1 MDLIENIMF
10 LNAIIFEKLKSVFN
24 QLNKE
29 SGRYFLTFSPITTS
43 FNNQDFN
50 FLDNTDTNHQIS
62 DKYENQMAFAHL
74 ANAIVKNQ
82 KIYEL
87 NAESFLQENY
97 KKIFDQ
103 AKLIEGSLSENDKQ
117 KYRNAKAV
125 LYQEDGETKSIK
137 FENYSKFKAKYE
149 SLTKDLLIL
158 NDNLMANPNDTES
171 LSKKAE
177 LEFLQ
182 NKAFNDWIVDGDK
195 DGIENAIK
203 IVSNISER
211 SVFVSQWNQEYLKL
225 RADLSKV
232 STIGSNIEFLPV
244 TCLPNDIYKYEYAG
258 WKKVVLEENEISN
271 LELSAKSSLSES
283 LYNVYN
289 STNVAYSK
297 IEFEYIFVTLLRNW
311 FKPNLIN
318 SRFWNLTDPQVV
330 SDENDINKG
339 LLPAYI
345 EKFVFVRRINAY
357 NKSTSAQD
365 SPIVTEEKIPQTYI
379 FKNLVRNRKKMD
391 VVQPQVLRISKV
403 KLMSQNKLIAK
414 PLIRKV
420 ELAET
425 SRTGTQVKP
434 NLHQTLI
441 PTKILL
447 QGGIINLGQQK
458 TKFNL
463 TLTFKDVVGNLLVD
477 INILLKKN
485 ESGVIY
491 STETDN
497 NGKVVFNDL
506 DKGSYTISI
515 QREELYNDFASDI
528 NVDADITKSFT
539 IEKRSNP
546 FFDMIL
552 MGAVNYRFPNL
563 PNPLED
569 YTYS

>member
-1 MDLIENIMF
+1 MF

-24 QLNKE
+24 QLNAE

-149 SLTKDLLIL
+149 SLTKDLLLL

-318 SRFWNLTDPQVV
+318 SRFWNLTDSQVV

-365 SPIVTEEKIPQTYI
+365 SPIATEEKIPQTYI

-485 ESGVIY
+485 ETGVIY

>member
-1 MDLIENIMF
+1 MF

-24 QLNKE
+24 QLNAE

-50 FLDNTDTNHQIS
+50 FLDNTATNHQIS

-149 SLTKDLLIL
+149 SLTKDLLLL

-318 SRFWNLTDPQVV
+318 SRFWNLTDSQVV

-365 SPIVTEEKIPQTYI
+365 SPIATEEKIPQTYI

-403 KLMSQNKLIAK
+403 KLMSQNKLISK

-485 ESGVIY
+485 ETGVIY

>member
-1 MDLIENIMF
+1 MF

-24 QLNKE
+24 QLNAE

-125 LYQEDGETKSIK
+125 LYQEDGETKSIE

-149 SLTKDLLIL
+149 SLTKDLLLL
-158 NDNLMANPNDTES
+158 NDNLMSNPNDTES

-318 SRFWNLTDPQVV
+318 SRFWNLTDSQVV

-365 SPIVTEEKIPQTYI
+365 SPIATEEKIPQTYI

-403 KLMSQNKLIAK
+403 KFMSQNKLIAK

-463 TLTFKDVVGNLLVD
+463 SLTFKDVVGNLLVD

-485 ESGVIY
+485 ETGVIY

>member
-1 MDLIENIMF
+1 MF

-24 QLNKE
+24 QLNAE

-50 FLDNTDTNHQIS
+50 FLDNTATNHQIS

-149 SLTKDLLIL
+149 SLTKDLLLL

-318 SRFWNLTDPQVV
+318 SRFWNLTDSQVV

-365 SPIVTEEKIPQTYI
+365 SPIATEEKIPQTYI

-485 ESGVIY
+485 ETGVIY

>member
-1 MDLIENIMF
+1 
-10 LNAIIFEKLKSVFN
+10 
-24 QLNKE
+24 
-29 SGRYFLTFSPITTS
+29 
-43 FNNQDFN
+43 
-50 FLDNTDTNHQIS
+50 
-62 DKYENQMAFAHL
+62 
-74 ANAIVKNQ
+74 
-82 KIYEL
+82 L

-211 SVFVSQWNQEYLKL
+211 FVFVSQWNQEYLKL

-232 STIGSNIEFLPV
+232 STIGFNIEFLPV

-318 SRFWNLTDPQVV
+318 SRFWNLTDSQVV

-365 SPIVTEEKIPQTYI
+365 IPIVTEEKIPQTYI

-485 ESGVIY
+485 ETGVIY

>member
-1 MDLIENIMF
+1 MF

-24 QLNKE
+24 QLNAE

-50 FLDNTDTNHQIS
+50 FLDNTATNHQIS

-149 SLTKDLLIL
+149 SLTKDLLLL
-158 NDNLMANPNDTES
+158 NDNLMSNPNDTES

-318 SRFWNLTDPQVV
+318 SRFWNLTDSQVV

-365 SPIVTEEKIPQTYI
+365 SPIATEEKIPQTYI

-403 KLMSQNKLIAK
+403 KFMSQNKLIAK

-485 ESGVIY
+485 ETGVIY

>member
-1 MDLIENIMF
+1 MF

-24 QLNKE
+24 QLNTE
-29 SGRYFLTFSPITTS
+29 SVRYFLTFSPITTS

-149 SLTKDLLIL
+149 SLTKDLLLL
-158 NDNLMANPNDTES
+158 NDNLMGNPNDTES

-258 WKKVVLEENEISN
+258 
-271 LELSAKSSLSES
+271 
-283 LYNVYN
+283 
-289 STNVAYSK
+289 
-297 IEFEYIFVTLLRNW
+297 
-311 FKPNLIN
+311 
-318 SRFWNLTDPQVV
+318 
-330 SDENDINKG
+330 
-339 LLPAYI
+339 
-345 EKFVFVRRINAY
+345 
-357 NKSTSAQD
+357 
-365 SPIVTEEKIPQTYI
+365 
-379 FKNLVRNRKKMD
+379 
-391 VVQPQVLRISKV
+391 
-403 KLMSQNKLIAK
+403 
-414 PLIRKV
+414 
-420 ELAET
+420 
-425 SRTGTQVKP
+425 
-434 NLHQTLI
+434 
-441 PTKILL
+441 
-447 QGGIINLGQQK
+447 
-458 TKFNL
+458 
-463 TLTFKDVVGNLLVD
+463 
-477 INILLKKN
+477 
-485 ESGVIY
+485 
-491 STETDN
+491 
-497 NGKVVFNDL
+497 
-506 DKGSYTISI
+506 
-515 QREELYNDFASDI
+515 
-528 NVDADITKSFT
+528 
-539 IEKRSNP
+539 
-546 FFDMIL
+546 
-552 MGAVNYRFPNL
+552 
-563 PNPLED
+563 
-569 YTYS
+569 